1 MQDVYITDLAVFL
14 PNAPV
19 ENDAIEGVLGMAGGR
34 PSRAR
39 RIILGRN
46 GISAR
51 HYAIDPVS
59 GAFTH
64 NNSQMAAHAVRSALA
79 RANLPIAALDCLA
92 CGTSSPDQ
100 FKPSHAHMVQGEL
113 AGPPCEVASIAGVCT
128 AGATALKYAHF
139 AVATGGAKLA
149 VSTGSEFASSFMR
162 AEQFGPEP
170 STAQDAERRP
180 LIGFEK
186 DFLRWMLSDGAG
198 AAVLRPYPN
207 EDRVSLRI
215 DWIDCLSYAGELPV
229 CMYSGADLEAD
240 GRLRGWREV
249 SPYEAVKRGF
259 FTVKQDTRR
268 LEQHIIEIS
277 VMRAL
282 QTIMARHDLKST
294 EIDWFLPHY
303 SSEYFRNPLR
313 DALIDIGFPLPMDR
327 WFSNMV
333 YRGNIGSAMMY
344 SLMEELLYSGRI
356 RRGDRLLCL
365 IPESARFAVCYAHL
379 TAV

>member
-19 ENDAIEGVLGMAGGR
+19 ENDAIEGVLGMVGGR

-39 RIILGRN
+39 RVILGRN
-46 GISAR
+46 GITTR
-51 HYAIDPVS
+51 HYAIDAVH
-59 GAFTH
+59 GTFTH
-64 NNSQMAAHAVRSALA
+64 NNSEMAAHAVRLALE
-79 RANLPIAALDCLA
+79 RAHTSVASIDCLA

-100 FKPSHAHMVQGEL
+100 FKPGHAHMVHGAL
-113 AGPPCEVASIAGVCT
+113 AAPPCEVASLAGVCT
-128 AGATALKYAHF
+128 AGATALKYAYF
-139 AVATGGAKLA
+139 TVATGSARLA

-170 STAQDAERRP
+170 GVASEAQHHP
-180 LIGFEK
+180 LVGFEK

-198 AAVLRPYPN
+198 AAVLQSRPN
-207 EDRVSLRI
+207 EDRLSLRI

-249 SPYEAVKRGF
+249 SPQEAVRKGF
-259 FTVKQDTRR
+259 FTVKQDARR
-268 LEQHIIEIS
+268 LDQYIVDVS
-277 VMRAL
+277 VTRAL
-282 QTIMARHDLKST
+282 QTIIARHGLRST
-294 EIDWFLPHY
+294 DIDWFLPHY
-303 SSEYFRNPLR
+303 SSEYFRAPLHE
-313 DALIDIGFPLPMDR
+313 ALTNIGFPLTMDR
-327 WFSNMV
+327 WFSNMA

-356 RRGDRLLCL
+356 RRGDRLLCM
-365 IPESARFAVCYAHL
+365 IPESARFAVCYVHL